1 MGPSKSLFFII
12 ILAACLTQIAA
23 DIYTPSIP
31 AIADYFDTPFQWVQW
46 TMTSYV
52 FGVAVSQLFYG
63 PLSEGVGRRVPIM
76 IGLGIMLLG
85 SILAWMA
92 TNITFLIIARL
103 IQGIGAGACA
113 ALWRSIIRDVLKG
126 AQLAKYGSYF
136 AIVITFVVPAA
147 PTLGGYFQEYFG
159 WQASFVFM
167 IIYTLLALVTFACGF
182 SETSTHHHRDKI
194 NFTFA
199 KDTFA
204 VLLKSSLFMGVTV
217 CTFLSYGSLFAS
229 ITIAP
234 ILLIHHLGM
243 NTVTFGWLMFIGT
256 ALAYSFSGFT
266 NGKLVTRFG
275 IVNMMRLGFLI
286 MVTSGMLMLVA
297 SALFELSV
305 WSVALPIFL
314 FYYGS
319 TFIWPNAFALAFTP
333 FGHIAGYAGALYG
346 AMQIGGG
353 AVITGLISLLP
364 DSNQITL
371 GLTIVLTTIIAWIVL
386 EKISAKP
393 KEIELAT

>member
-1 MGPSKSLFFII
+1 MGPSKLLFFII

-31 AIADYFDTPFQWVQW
+31 AIADHFDSTFQWVQW
-46 TMTSYV
+46 TMASYV

-63 PLSEGVGRRVPIM
+63 PLSEGIGRKKPII

-85 SILAWMA
+85 SLLAWMS
-92 TNITFLIIARL
+92 TNVIFLIIARL

-113 ALWRSIIRDVLKG
+113 ALWRSIIRDVLSG

-167 IIYTLLALVTFACGF
+167 IFYTLIALVTFVYGF
-182 SETSTHHHRDKI
+182 SETSVHHHPDKI
-194 NFTFA
+194 NYTFA

-204 VLLKSSLFMGVTV
+204 TLIKSPLFMGVTV

-234 ILLIHHLGM
+234 ILLIHHLEM
-243 NTVTFGWLMFIGT
+243 NTVAFGWLMFMGT
-256 ALAYSFSGFT
+256 ALAYSLSGFT

-275 IVNMMRLGFLI
+275 IVNMMRLGLFIMLI
-286 MVTSGMLMLVA
+286 AGILMLMV
-297 SALFELSV
+297 STFFELSV
-305 WSVALPIFL
+305 LSVVLPIFL

-319 TFIWPNAFALAFTP
+319 TFIWPNAFALAFSP

-353 AVITGLISLLP
+353 AVITGLVSLLP
-364 DSNQITL
+364 ESNQITL
-371 GLTIVLTTIIAWIVL
+371 AMTILCTTSLAWIVL

-393 KEIELAT
+393 KEITAN